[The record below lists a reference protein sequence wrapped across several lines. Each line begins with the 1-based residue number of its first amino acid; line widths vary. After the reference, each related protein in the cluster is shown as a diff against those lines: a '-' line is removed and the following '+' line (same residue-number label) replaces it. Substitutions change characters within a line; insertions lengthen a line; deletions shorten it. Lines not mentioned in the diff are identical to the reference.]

1 MFTGH
6 SDICSLNAYCEML
19 FLLSWWLN
27 LLTRFCWKEATELA
41 KCTVFEKH
49 MALLIIPMF
58 IATIVASLID
68 LSFGPGM
75 ICLLGLG

>member
-1 MFTGH
+1 MAELVH
-6 SDICSLNAYCEML
+6 KL
-19 FLLSWWLN
+19 
-27 LLTRFCWKEATELA
+27 RFCWKEATELV

-75 ICLLGLG
+75 IRLLVLVQYVLTMSSWLGEFNLTKGAI